1 MSSPPLRVTDL
12 IASADAA
19 TRDTA
24 IDAWCAGRSVAEL
37 LADCAELDAYRR
49 RETNLYQRVRALFF
63 FTAIHRYHLPARADL
78 PRLGRVPYAGFR
90 HLLERRF
97 EEAITVFAAAQS
109 AHGPSETLSSALAA
123 AHHALAFQTLAD
135 QVRRTVRST
144 RGNAW
149 MFRLG
154 HPLDQPLR
162 VRPELIAREA
172 SAPDAPYP
180 LLRERTPVRMDLT
193 HCGWSDIFFLG
204 MDFPEGARVL
214 NISVDLGLHGRDAA
228 PRPPVEAFFRVIDE
242 PVIRLASVDL
252 EATATLTTLDDVFD
266 FGRDHLGLLKAAVIA
281 AGLVPPGIE
290 RSGASLAELLATIFG
305 AGRGFELVSSVNRIP
320 KGSRLAVSTNLLGA
334 LIGVCM
340 RATGQIRAL
349 AGPSD
354 ETERRIVA
362 ARAILGEWLGGSGGG
377 WQDSGGLWPGIKLIE
392 GAPAVYGD
400 PEYGISRGRLL
411 PRHTLLGVDRISA
424 AARQKLS
431 DSLVLVHGGMAQNVG
446 PILEMATEKYLLR
459 CAPELTAR
467 RRAVATLDDI
477 LALLSAGDIRGLG
490 RALTENFFGPLQT
503 MIPWVSNHYTE
514 QLIARTRD
522 AFGEDFW
529 GFWMLGGMSGGGM
542 GFIFAPHRRAEAQT
556 RLLEIM
562 LATKRELQ
570 ASLPF
575 AMDPVVYDFAI
586 NEHGSVAA
594 LLSGTDAL
602 LPVEFYQLT
611 VPAYLRRE
619 ARDLTARERTDLG
632 QFTRAARTA
641 PAFNA
646 ALPTLLDRLL
656 PTSTDAA
663 HANHSLAALLAQNGF
678 DRTQHEQIR
687 ADLRAGRIGLAM
699 NRLAPSTRIED
710 VSSSDLFN
718 LSSSDG
724 RSPLAGAGSASRA
737 PHRPP
742 AGSYREAGEA
752 SLARGECAIIT
763 YAAGV
768 GSRWTQGAGVVKAL
782 HPFATFAGQHRSF
795 ADVHL
800 AKSRHTAALYGTD
813 VPHVFT
819 TSNLTHAPIEH
830 TLRTAYP
837 AAFDRTLFLS
847 PGRSIGLRLVPAVRD
862 LIFAWEET
870 AQQKLDEQKEKMRD
884 SIRAAL
890 THWAR
895 TIGEGADYTDNL
907 PGQCLHP
914 VGHWFE
920 IPNLLKNGTLARL
933 LAARPQLRTLLVH
946 NIDTLGA
953 TLDPA
958 LVGWFQASGA
968 TLGWE
973 VIPRRIE
980 DHGGGLARVDGRMR
994 LIEGLAL
1001 PRESDEF
1008 NLTYYNTNSCW
1019 IDIDRLLTLFGL
1031 TRAELADSV
1040 RTAAAVRTM
1049 AARVP
1054 TYVTLKDV
1062 KKRWGH
1068 GQEDIYPVAQ
1078 FEKLWGDMTGLAEC
1092 TNVFAAVPRARG
1104 QQLKDQ
1110 AQLDSWAR
1118 DGSAAG
1124 IAALCRW

>member
-1 MSSPPLRVTDL
+1 MTLRVTDL
-12 IASADAA
+12 IASADPA
-19 TRDTA
+19 TRDRA
-24 IDAWCAGRSVAEL
+24 IDTWCAGRSVAQL
-37 LADCAELDAYRR
+37 LADAAELDAYRR
-49 RETNLYQRVRALFF
+49 RESNLYQRVRALFF
-63 FTAIHRYHLPARADL
+63 LAAIHRYHLPARPEL

-97 EEAITVFAAAQS
+97 EEAVAVFLADQA

-154 HPLDQPLR
+154 HPLDQALR
-162 VRPELIAREA
+162 VRPELLAPEA
-172 SAPDAPYP
+172 PSHP
-180 LLRERTPVRMDLT
+180 LLRELTPVRMDLT

-214 NISVDLGLHGRDAA
+214 NISVDLGVHGRDAS
-228 PRPPVEAFFRVIDE
+228 PRPPVEAYFRVIEE
-242 PVIRLASVDL
+242 PVIRLASIDL

-266 FGRDHLGLLKAAVIA
+266 FGRDYLGLLKAAIIA
-281 AGLVPPGIE
+281 AGVVPPGIE
-290 RSGASLAELLATIFG
+290 RSGASLAELLATVFG
-305 AGRGFELVSSVNRIP
+305 PGRGFELVSSVNRIP

-349 AGPSD
+349 TGPAD
-354 ETERRIVA
+354 ESERRLVA

-392 GAPAVYGD
+392 GAPAQPGD
-400 PEYGISRGRLL
+400 PEHGISRGRLL
-411 PRHTLLGVDRISA
+411 PRHTLLGADRIPP
-424 AARQKLS
+424 AARQKLR

-459 CAPELTAR
+459 SQPELTAR
-467 RRAVATLDDI
+467 RRAVATLDTI
-477 LALLSAGDIRGLG
+477 LALLAAGDIRGLG

-503 MIPWVSNHYTE
+503 MIPWVSNRYTE
-514 QLIARTRD
+514 LLIARTRD
-522 AFGEDFW
+522 ALGDDFW

-562 LATKRELQ
+562 LAAKHELQ

-594 LLSGTDAL
+594 LLTGADAL
-602 LPVEFYQLT
+602 LPVGFYQLT
-611 VPAYLRRE
+611 VPALLRRD
-619 ARDLTARERTDLG
+619 ARDLTPRERADVA
-632 QFTRAARTA
+632 QFTKTARTV
-641 PAFNA
+641 PAFTA

-656 PTSTDAA
+656 PSAGDAA
-663 HANHSLAALLAQNGF
+663 RSTASLETVLAANGF
-678 DRTQHEQIR
+678 DRAQHEQIR

-710 VSSSDLFN
+710 VPAAELFN
-718 LSSSDG
+718 LSASAT
-724 RSPLAGAGSASRA
+724 RSPLAGDDFKSAGAA
-737 PHRPP
+737 
-742 AGSYREAGEA
+742 A
-752 SLARGECAIIT
+752 LARGECAVVT

-782 HPFATFAGQHRSF
+782 HPFAKFAGHHRSF

-800 AKSRHTAALYGTD
+800 AKSRRTAALCGTA

-819 TSNLTHAPIEH
+819 TSNLTHAPIEAH
-830 TLRTAYP
+830 FRSHFS
-837 AAFDRTLFLS
+837 AALDQTVFLS

-862 LIFAWEET
+862 LVFAWEET

-890 THWAR
+890 TAWAR
-895 TIGEGADYTDNL
+895 TAGEGADYIDNL
-907 PGQCLHP
+907 PAQCLHP

-953 TLDPA
+953 TLDPT

-980 DHGGGLARVDGRMR
+980 DHGGGLARVDGRVR
-994 LIEGLAL
+994 LVEGLAL

-1008 NLTYYNTNSCW
+1008 NLTYYNTNTCW
-1019 IDIDRLLTLFGL
+1019 IDIDRLLALFGL
-1031 TRAELADSV
+1031 TRAELADPA
-1040 RTAAAVRTM
+1040 RTAAAVRAL

-1054 TYVTLKDV
+1054 TYVTLKEV

-1068 GQEDIYPVAQ
+1068 GQEDVYPVAQ

-1092 TNVFAAVPRARG
+1092 ANVFAAVPRARG

-1110 AQLDSWAR
+1110 AQLDGWAR
-1118 DGSAAG
+1118 DGSAAA
-1124 IAALCRW
+1124 IDALCAW